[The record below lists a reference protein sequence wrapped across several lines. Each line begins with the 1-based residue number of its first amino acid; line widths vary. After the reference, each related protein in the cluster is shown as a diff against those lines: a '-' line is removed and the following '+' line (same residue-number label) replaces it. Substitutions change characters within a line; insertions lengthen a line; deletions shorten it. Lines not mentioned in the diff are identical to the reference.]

1 MKRTDGRS
9 DGPTGGGTAR
19 PSAGPAARPF
29 HPAWWLPGA
38 HLQTVMG
45 RFVRR
50 KRGIRYH
57 RERLETPDGDFLDLE
72 YGAAA
77 GEPELPPEAPLVLK
91 LHGLEGSAHS
101 GYTAELTRV
110 LHRRGIRS
118 VGLNFRSC
126 GGEMNRTARF
136 YHSGETE
143 DLALVLAHLRNA
155 FPASPLG
162 LVGFSLG
169 GNVMLKYLGEAGE
182 AAREAILA
190 AVAISVPY
198 DLRLGVER
206 MRRPPGLLYARFFIR
221 QLQRKVLAK
230 QALLQDRID
239 VARAL
244 RARTF
249 DEFDDAVTAP
259 LHGFA
264 GAEDYYGRSSSAQ
277 FLPAIRVPTLLI
289 HAADDP
295 MAPAAGLPEA
305 ALTGN
310 RALRAAV
317 TPRGGH
323 VGFIEGV
330 LPWRPRFWAEET
342 AGDWLGQALGTRR

>member
-1 MKRTDGRS
+1 MRRADGRS
-9 DGPTGGGTAR
+9 DGPAGGGTGRPPAR
-19 PSAGPAARPF
+19 AF

-50 KRGIRYH
+50 KRGIGYR
-57 RERLETPDGDFLDLE
+57 RERLATPDGDFLDLE
-72 YGAAA
+72 YGTVA
-77 GEPELPPEAPLVLK
+77 GEPELPPDAPLVLK

-110 LHRRGIRS
+110 LRRLGIRS

-126 GGEMNRTARF
+126 GGEMNRAARF

-143 DLALVLAHLRNA
+143 DLALVLAHLRGA

-162 LVGFSLG
+162 VVGFSLG
-169 GNVMLKYLGEAGE
+169 GNVLLKYLGEQGE
-182 AAREAILA
+182 SARKAILA

-198 DLRLGVER
+198 DLMLGVER

-221 QLQRKVLAK
+221 QLQQKVLAK

-264 GAEDYYGRSSSAQ
+264 GAEDYYQRSSSAQ

-289 HAADDP
+289 HAEDDP
-295 MAPAAGLPEA
+295 MAPAAGLPA
-305 ALTGN
+305 
-310 RALRAAV
+310 AAV
-317 TPRGGH
+317 RENAVLQTAITPRGGH
-323 VGFIEGV
+323 VGFIEGA
-330 LPWRPRFWAEET
+330 LPWRRRFWAEET
-342 AGDWLGQALGTRR
+342 AGSWLGQALGTSG